1 MAMQDHPSP
10 CGHHPQILLD
20 KKCLVGEL
28 KNSITT
34 KSKNSKGVHL
44 EVSFEAVD
52 PPAIS
57 LCLVSCVDQ
66 TGDRLAA
73 PPRILGVT
81 RGFVLLAITFSDS
94 VNRYLRF
101 IDYFVYKAGPDFASL
116 HLLARPYPSSFS
128 PNMAA
133 ILPVSDNSE
142 DFAVIF
148 PHVEYFS
155 LESRKH
161 YTLHI
166 YRSDT
171 NDWHS
176 QVACIAEDNETR
188 NARDKLLLH
197 NTMSVAYAEKGIVGW
212 IDLWWGI
219 LLCNVLDKKPTIR
232 FVPLPVPEPCDTS
245 EFHLMFENLTP
256 RPHCHVTIFN
266 DLIKCVELDFHVQD
280 AFFNMKRAKDYGW
293 MAKTWTRS
301 IYSDVW
307 CDGLTIDT
315 SEISFTDS
323 SLPNLLPG
331 MFDEE
336 NNLTWKKLTSAGPT
350 LSLLDD
356 NVIYI
361 MAKESMCHPTA
372 YVLTVDTKSL
382 KLESGAQCVKEICPR
397 GNNKLVKEF
406 ETKGTIF
413 EIKEGPVLSVVSKR
427 LRVLRKKQNCIA
439 QMEESVAA
447 GKMLNQEQKELM
459 HSKPVMPRSLT
470 SLSELST
477 VPAPAAGSSSFGSDL
492 SIQDLLA
499 LIYFGS
505 LFYVKSPNEFIAT
518 MVACKNERSSC
529 ITHGYVWDDTVEL
542 LVENDLDAVSAM
554 AALAAARPSSAD
566 GVSHHDALQACAH
579 HARLWLTRAD
589 APIHPGSSVTYAAV
603 RSKLDRI
610 MASDYYTAP
619 AVAGNHGAEG
629 LQAQMSMTDSP
640 EAPSL
645 KETLAAENHKEDEE
659 DSSHATEIDN
669 DHQSNAADVQN
680 VDGKTLVNPRV
691 EYRVAEAEQEKFDV
705 KEQDQMYAEP
715 KKQQFQHPRQSCQ
728 NQRGGDSGWR
738 GAYPNGRSGHGGGG
752 GGGRG
757 MGSGYE
763 NGRGGGGGG
772 CGMGSG
778 YENGRGGGGGGG
790 YQNSR
795 GGGGSGGYQNSRG
808 GGGGGGYYNNDDGYY
823 QPRNLNNRGRG
834 AGRWPR
840 GHRED

>member
-10 CGHHPQILLD
+10 CGHHP
-20 KKCLVGEL
+20 GEL
-28 KNSITT
+28 KNSTT
-34 KSKNSKGVHL
+34 AKSKNSKGVHL

-66 TGDRLAA
+66 TGDRLTA

-81 RGFVLLAITFSDS
+81 GGFVLLAITFSDS

-101 IDYFVYKAGPDFASL
+101 IDYFVYKAGPGFASL

-148 PHVEYFS
+148 PHVEYFR
-155 LESRKH
+155 LESRKHYTH

-197 NTMSVAYAEKGIVGW
+197 NTMSVAYAEKGIIGW

-256 RPHCHVTIFN
+256 RPHRHVTIFN
-266 DLIKCVELDFHVQD
+266 DLIKCVELDFHLQD

-361 MAKESMCHPTA
+361 MANENMCHPTA

-382 KLESGAQCVKEICPR
+382 KLESGAQC
-397 GNNKLVKEF
+397 
-406 ETKGTIF
+406 
-413 EIKEGPVLSVVSKR
+413 
-427 LRVLRKKQNCIA
+427 
-439 QMEESVAA
+439 
-447 GKMLNQEQKELM
+447 
-459 HSKPVMPRSLT
+459 
-470 SLSELST
+470 
-477 VPAPAAGSSSFGSDL
+477 APE
-492 SIQDLLA
+492 
-499 LIYFGS
+499 
-505 LFYVKSPNEFIAT
+505 K
-518 MVACKNERSSC
+518 
-529 ITHGYVWDDTVEL
+529 
-542 LVENDLDAVSAM
+542 
-554 AALAAARPSSAD
+554 
-566 GVSHHDALQACAH
+566 
-579 HARLWLTRAD
+579 
-589 APIHPGSSVTYAAV
+589 
-603 RSKLDRI
+603 
-610 MASDYYTAP
+610 TAW
-619 AVAGNHGAEG
+619 
-629 LQAQMSMTDSP
+629 
-640 EAPSL
+640 
-645 KETLAAENHKEDEE
+645 
-659 DSSHATEIDN
+659 
-669 DHQSNAADVQN
+669 
-680 VDGKTLVNPRV
+680 
-691 EYRVAEAEQEKFDV
+691 F
-705 KEQDQMYAEP
+705 
-715 KKQQFQHPRQSCQ
+715 
-728 NQRGGDSGWR
+728 
-738 GAYPNGRSGHGGGG
+738 
-752 GGGRG
+752 
-757 MGSGYE
+757 
-763 NGRGGGGGG
+763 
-772 CGMGSG
+772 
-778 YENGRGGGGGGG
+778 
-790 YQNSR
+790 
-795 GGGGSGGYQNSRG
+795 
-808 GGGGGGYYNNDDGYY
+808 
-823 QPRNLNNRGRG
+823 
-834 AGRWPR
+834 
-840 GHRED
+840 

>member
-1 MAMQDHPSP
+1 
-10 CGHHPQILLD
+10 
-20 KKCLVGEL
+20 
-28 KNSITT
+28 
-34 KSKNSKGVHL
+34 
-44 EVSFEAVD
+44 
-52 PPAIS
+52 
-57 LCLVSCVDQ
+57 
-66 TGDRLAA
+66 
-73 PPRILGVT
+73 
-81 RGFVLLAITFSDS
+81 
-94 VNRYLRF
+94 
-101 IDYFVYKAGPDFASL
+101 
-116 HLLARPYPSSFS
+116 
-128 PNMAA
+128 
-133 ILPVSDNSE
+133 
-142 DFAVIF
+142 
-148 PHVEYFS
+148 
-155 LESRKH
+155 
-161 YTLHI
+161 
-166 YRSDT
+166 
-171 NDWHS
+171 
-176 QVACIAEDNETR
+176 
-188 NARDKLLLH
+188 
-197 NTMSVAYAEKGIVGW
+197 
-212 IDLWWGI
+212 
-219 LLCNVLDKKPTIR
+219 
-232 FVPLPVPEPCDTS
+232 
-245 EFHLMFENLTP
+245 
-256 RPHCHVTIFN
+256 
-266 DLIKCVELDFHVQD
+266 
-280 AFFNMKRAKDYGW
+280 

-307 CDGLTIDT
+307 CDGLMIDT

-361 MAKESMCHPTA
+361 MAKERMCHPTA

-382 KLESGAQCVKEICPR
+382 KLESE
-397 GNNKLVKEF
+397 LVKEF

-427 LRVLRKKQNCIA
+427 LRVLRKKQNRIA

-459 HSKPVMPRSLT
+459 HSKPVIAALIDELERLRIPLSTALT
-470 SLSELST
+470 KELST
-477 VPAPAAGSSSFGSDL
+477 VPAPAASSSSFGSDL

-529 ITHGYVWDDTVEL
+529 ITHGYIWDDTVDL
-542 LVENDLDAVSAM
+542 LVENDLDAVSAV

-579 HARLWLTRAD
+579 HARLWLTHAV

-715 KKQQFQHPRQSCQ
+715 KKRQFQHPRQSCQ
-728 NQRGGDSGWR
+728 NQRGGDRGWR
-738 GAYPNGRSGHGGGG
+738 GAYPNGHSGHGGSRGMGSRYENGRGGGG

-772 CGMGSG
+772 C
-778 YENGRGGGGGGG
+778 E
-790 YQNSR
+790 
-795 GGGGSGGYQNSRG
+795 
-808 GGGGGGYYNNDDGYY
+808 
-823 QPRNLNNRGRG
+823 
-834 AGRWPR
+834 
-840 GHRED
+840 

>member
-1 MAMQDHPSP
+1 MQDHPSP

-28 KNSITT
+28 KNSTT
-34 KSKNSKGVHL
+34 AKSKNSKGVHL

-66 TGDRLAA
+66 TGDRLTA

-81 RGFVLLAITFSDS
+81 GGFVLLAITFSDS

-148 PHVEYFS
+148 PHVEYFR
-155 LESRKH
+155 LESRKHYTH

-197 NTMSVAYAEKGIVGW
+197 NTMSVAYAEKGIIGW

-256 RPHCHVTIFN
+256 RPHRHVTIFN
-266 DLIKCVELDFHVQD
+266 DLIKCVELDLHVQD

-356 NVIYI
+356 NVTYI
-361 MAKESMCHPTA
+361 MANESMCHPTA

-382 KLESGAQCVKEICPR
+382 KLESGAQCAPQKTAWFEPTYEPCVLFSSFGTTSE
-397 GNNKLVKEF
+397 LVKEF

-427 LRVLRKKQNCIA
+427 LRVLRKKQNRIA

-459 HSKPVMPRSLT
+459 HSKPVIAALIDELERLRVPLSTALT
-470 SLSELST
+470 KELST

-518 MVACKNERSSC
+518 MVARKNERSSC
-529 ITHGYVWDDTVEL
+529 ITHGYVWDDTVDL
-542 LVENDLDAVSAM
+542 LVENDLDAVSAV
-554 AALAAARPSSAD
+554 AALAAAHPSSAD

-645 KETLAAENHKEDEE
+645 KETLAAENHK
-659 DSSHATEIDN
+659 
-669 DHQSNAADVQN
+669 
-680 VDGKTLVNPRV
+680 
-691 EYRVAEAEQEKFDV
+691 V
-705 KEQDQMYAEP
+705 K
-715 KKQQFQHPRQSCQ
+715 
-728 NQRGGDSGWR
+728 
-738 GAYPNGRSGHGGGG
+738 
-752 GGGRG
+752 
-757 MGSGYE
+757 
-763 NGRGGGGGG
+763 
-772 CGMGSG
+772 
-778 YENGRGGGGGGG
+778 
-790 YQNSR
+790 
-795 GGGGSGGYQNSRG
+795 
-808 GGGGGGYYNNDDGYY
+808 
-823 QPRNLNNRGRG
+823 
-834 AGRWPR
+834 
-840 GHRED
+840 

>member
-1 MAMQDHPSP
+1 MPDHPSP
-10 CGHHPQILLD
+10 CGRHPQILLD
-20 KKCLVGEL
+20 RRCLVGQL
-28 KNSITT
+28 KNSTT
-34 KSKNSKGVHL
+34 AKSKNSKGVHL
-44 EVSFEAVD
+44 EVSFEAAD

-73 PPRILGVT
+73 QPRILGVT
-81 RGFVLLAITFSDS
+81 GGFVLLAITFSDS
-94 VNRYLRF
+94 VNPYLRF

-128 PNMAA
+128 PNLAA
-133 ILPVSDNSE
+133 ILPVCDNSE

-148 PHVEYFS
+148 PHVEYFR

-176 QVACIAEDNETR
+176 QVACIAEDDETR

-197 NTMSVAYAEKGIVGW
+197 NTMSVAYAEKGIIGW

-256 RPHCHVTIFN
+256 RPHRHVTIFN

-280 AFFNMKRAKDYGW
+280 AFCNMKRAKDYGW
-293 MAKTWTRS
+293 IAKTWTRS

-382 KLESGAQCVKEICPR
+382 KLESE
-397 GNNKLVKEF
+397 LVKEF

-427 LRVLRKKQNCIA
+427 LRVLRKKQNRIA

-459 HSKPVMPRSLT
+459 HSKPVIAALIDELERLRVPLSTALT
-470 SLSELST
+470 QELST

-518 MVACKNERSSC
+518 MVARKHERSSC
-529 ITHGYVWDDTVEL
+529 ITHGYVWDDTVDL
-542 LVENDLDAVSAM
+542 LVENDLDAVSAV

-566 GVSHHDALQACAH
+566 GVSHHDALQACVH

-640 EAPSL
+640 EGPSL
-645 KETLAAENHKEDEE
+645 KEILAAENHK
-659 DSSHATEIDN
+659 
-669 DHQSNAADVQN
+669 
-680 VDGKTLVNPRV
+680 
-691 EYRVAEAEQEKFDV
+691 V
-705 KEQDQMYAEP
+705 K
-715 KKQQFQHPRQSCQ
+715 
-728 NQRGGDSGWR
+728 
-738 GAYPNGRSGHGGGG
+738 
-752 GGGRG
+752 
-757 MGSGYE
+757 
-763 NGRGGGGGG
+763 
-772 CGMGSG
+772 
-778 YENGRGGGGGGG
+778 
-790 YQNSR
+790 
-795 GGGGSGGYQNSRG
+795 
-808 GGGGGGYYNNDDGYY
+808 
-823 QPRNLNNRGRG
+823 
-834 AGRWPR
+834 
-840 GHRED
+840 